1 MLYYRQVPKFSQT
14 NLNEIYASQTAS
26 IERGGHPDM
35 DFLHTASLFGSGS
48 YPLIRLF
55 EFIQG
60 DLCLGTHSARTRAKK
75 KPAHTASLPSE
86 SARAAASDG
95 LKSNGHPHGRLLAS
109 SSTASLINLPVG
121 RPWRKSKA
129 AKTADQ
135 QGRVPEQGLIEAIH

>member
-1 MLYYRQVPKFSQT
+1 MRRKLQ
-14 NLNEIYASQTAS
+14 ASSEVDIRTWTFFTQQ
-26 IERGGHPDM
+26 
-35 DFLHTASLFGSGS
+35 ASLVLARILSS
-48 YPLIRLF
+48 
-55 EFIQG
+55 
-60 DLCLGTHSARTRAKK
+60 DSSNSSKVTCASAHIAPAPVQKK